1 MEGIGDWEMS
11 ATHEAAICG
20 LSQVAMT
27 TILPIVWEINKSA
40 RDVFSRIN
48 RRLCSIIEK
57 A

>member
-1 MEGIGDWEMS
+1 MDGVGDWEMS